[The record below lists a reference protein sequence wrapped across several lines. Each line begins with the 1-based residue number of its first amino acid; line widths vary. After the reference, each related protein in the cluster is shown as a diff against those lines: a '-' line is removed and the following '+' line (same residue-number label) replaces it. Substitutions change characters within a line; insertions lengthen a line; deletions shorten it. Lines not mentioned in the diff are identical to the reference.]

1 MITYLNYFLRTNN
14 ENKNVLRYLN
24 QFYVNSSLPFQETC
38 ADEAGLH
45 LRVCLRFGVAES
57 VLQSAVYLV
66 TMGPNLSEVAFKS
79 LFLNKFHEKYSNLS
93 LIPYGPLEN
102 REIVEK

>member
-1 MITYLNYFLRTNN
+1 MENYLC
-14 ENKNVLRYLN
+14 V
-24 QFYVNSSLPFQETC
+24 
-38 ADEAGLH
+38 DEAGLH

-66 TMGPNLSEVAFKS
+66 TMGPNLSEVAYKSILISQEIFKCIFNS
-79 LFLNKFHEKYSNLS
+79 IWPIEC
-93 LIPYGPLEN
+93 LEN